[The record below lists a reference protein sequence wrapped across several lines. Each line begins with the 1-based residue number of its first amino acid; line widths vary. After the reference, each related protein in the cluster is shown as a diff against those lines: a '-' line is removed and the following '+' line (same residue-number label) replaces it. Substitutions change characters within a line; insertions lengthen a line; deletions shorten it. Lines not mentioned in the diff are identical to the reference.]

1 MNVYCLCPLLA
12 LCDVFCKDEAFT
24 GETCREECKAESK
37 IEKSVWAVT
46 NSVVKSS
53 IEFIVTVE
61 FDLPIP
67 SIKANAIMMRIR
79 YLIKFFT
86 PTKGVYSLYFN
97 DNVNSILLCMQ
108 R

>member
-1 MNVYCLCPLLA
+1 M
-12 LCDVFCKDEAFT
+12 FCKDEVFT
-24 GETCREECKAESK
+24 GETCREECRAESK
-37 IEKSVWAVT
+37 IEKSVCVVT

-53 IEFIVTVE
+53 IEFSTFTESDSFV
-61 FDLPIP
+61 P
-67 SIKANAIMMRIR
+67 SKNANAIMMRIR